1 MHFNVG
7 MELIIAEWEMA
18 GYSRAYLDTLVGC
31 SKEKQLGK
39 FPH

>member
-7 MELIIAEWEMA
+7 MELIITEWEMA
-18 GYSRAYLDTLVGC
+18 GYPRANLDRLVGC
-31 SKEKQLGK
+31 SKEKLLDK